1 MMMSPLTVEGKP
13 SDVAARWAELTGF
26 VSDVGRDGLPAHD
39 LERGL
44 CRACCGWTMNCERA
58 ISPWPAMATVETLTR
73 TGGQVQPRVA
83 DEGGRFSNGPSPRYL
98 FKSLIN
104 NRKV

>member
-26 VSDVGRDGLPAHD
+26 VSDAARDGRPAPA

-44 CRACCGWTMNCERA
+44 WR
-58 ISPWPAMATVETLTR
+58 S
-73 TGGQVQPRVA
+73 
-83 DEGGRFSNGPSPRYL
+83 SRYR
-98 FKSLIN
+98 S
-104 NRKV
+104 R